1 MSRQR
6 VSEKLDVFRDIAQ
19 MAMEAGVFVSGKGV
33 FYPVLRV
40 IGLGDFR
47 YEGDKTVWVS
57 PDGGQVRDA
66 TGQEASELDAALERD
81 QASLVVLARPGFG
94 SGYKDVRPV
103 LKVLHAASGNGWRVP
118 AAAGD

>member
-6 VSEKLDVFRDIAQ
+6 VAEKPGAFRDIAIL
-19 MAMEAGVFVSGKGV
+19 AMSSGVLVEGRGMH
-33 FYPVLRV
+33 YPVLRV
-40 IGLGDFR
+40 VGLGDFR
-47 YEGDKTVWVS
+47 YEGDKAVWVS
-57 PDGGQVRDA
+57 PDGSEVRDA
-66 TGQEASELDAALERD
+66 TGSEASGLDAALERD

-118 AAAGD
+118 AAGD